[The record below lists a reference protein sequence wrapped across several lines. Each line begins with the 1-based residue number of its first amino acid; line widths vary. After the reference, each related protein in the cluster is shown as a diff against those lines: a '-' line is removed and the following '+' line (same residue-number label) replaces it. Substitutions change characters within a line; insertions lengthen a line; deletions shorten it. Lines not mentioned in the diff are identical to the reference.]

1 MCNDNSTLHSLP
13 RIPHVLNLLQ
23 LYPAQVR
30 LREDIKFTPASR
42 PPQLNCLRLRYLR
55 DIYTF
60 TSHNLCNYFA
70 CARAARPAQPY
81 LYRRHDIASG
91 HAYPALMVRVSF
103 TGSTPDLHVALDE
116 GASVQNLLDQVRC
129 LSPAPLCIAYCCCIF
144 SCELSLFIGRML

>member
-30 LREDIKFTPASR
+30 LREDVKFTPASR

-60 TSHNLCNYFA
+60 TSHNLCNIFCMCQSSA
-70 CARAARPAQPY
+70 ASTALPVPASRHRVRARLSSSHDQGQ
-81 LYRRHDIASG
+81 LYG
-91 HAYPALMVRVSF
+91 
-103 TGSTPDLHVALDE
+103 
-116 GASVQNLLDQVRC
+116 
-129 LSPAPLCIAYCCCIF
+129 
-144 SCELSLFIGRML
+144 